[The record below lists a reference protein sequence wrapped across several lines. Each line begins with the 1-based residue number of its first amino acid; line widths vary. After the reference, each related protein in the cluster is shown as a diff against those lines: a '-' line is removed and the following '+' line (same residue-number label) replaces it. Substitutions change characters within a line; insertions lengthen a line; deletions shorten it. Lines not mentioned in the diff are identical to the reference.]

1 MIFLI
6 IHSALPLK
14 GGNHVFDVI
23 LFSSLTQWVKNLA
36 PAHGVLE
43 WL

>member
-1 MIFLI
+1 MMFLI
-6 IHSALPLK
+6 IHSPLPLK

-23 LFSSLTQWVKNLA
+23 LFGSLTQQVKNLA
-36 PAHGVLE
+36 SAHGVFE